1 MRSTPTPFII
11 AKNLTITYGPRVIVS
26 NIDFTINKG
35 DIFVIMGTSG
45 CGKSTVM
52 KSLIGLKAPDNGH
65 VYINGI
71 DLWAQDEKVK
81 NKILQKFGIS
91 FQSGALFSSMTVAEN
106 IALPMEMH
114 TTMTTRQINSRVHET
129 LNLVGLENSGDLYP
143 NDISGGMVKRAAL
156 ARALAL
162 NPEVLFFDEP
172 SAGLDPIRSKD
183 LDDLIANINRKY
195 GTTVVMVTH
204 ELDSI
209 SSIATNSIYID
220 QCNKSIT
227 GRGAPNKLLKTTK
240 NPEIIEF
247 LTRGNT
253 RGKTC

>member
-1 MRSTPTPFII
+1 MPVKQTPFIT
-11 AKNLTITYGPRVIVS
+11 ATDLTISYGERVIVS
-26 NIDFTINKG
+26 HIDFTINRG

-52 KSLIGLKAPDNGH
+52 KSLIGLKEPTTGH
-65 VYINGI
+65 VYIDSV
-71 DLWAQDEKVK
+71 DLWAQNEKNK
-81 NKILQKFGIS
+81 NKILQKFGIT

-106 IALPMEMH
+106 IALPMELNTKMSS
-114 TTMTTRQINSRVHET
+114 RQIAGRVREMLT
-129 LNLVGLENSGDLYP
+129 LVGLDASGDLYP

-162 NPEVLFFDEP
+162 NPTVLFFDEP

-183 LDDLIANINRKY
+183 LDDLILNINRQY
-195 GTTVVMVTH
+195 GTTIVMVSH

-209 SSIATNSIYID
+209 TSIATNSIYID
-220 QCNKSIT
+220 ACSKTIT
-227 GRGAPNKLLKTTK
+227 GRGAPKTLLKTTK
-240 NPEIIEF
+240 NSEIIDF